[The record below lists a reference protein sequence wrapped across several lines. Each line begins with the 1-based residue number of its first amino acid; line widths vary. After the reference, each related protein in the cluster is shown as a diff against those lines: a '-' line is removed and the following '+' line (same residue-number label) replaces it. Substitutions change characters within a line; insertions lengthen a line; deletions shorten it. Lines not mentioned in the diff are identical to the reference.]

1 MKKVLIISFSEMW
14 RDPRVMRQVR
24 LLEHV
29 CDLTVAGFGTKPEI
43 NARFVE
49 LLRRQQRA
57 SLPRKLLW
65 ALKLLLGWTE
75 SYYWNQ
81 YEVILATR
89 LLIDAAPD
97 LVIANDLPA
106 LPLALR
112 LSKGKPVI
120 YDAHEY
126 SPRENEERLLW
137 RILFGRYNDALCRKH
152 LPQVDSMFTVCQG
165 IADEYAQ
172 NYGVRPLVLH
182 NAPQRQ
188 PLSPSPLDGTSIR
201 MIHHG
206 VASRSRQ
213 LELLIEMMS
222 HLDQRFTLDLMLMEG
237 EAAYLQFLQQKAQH
251 DTRIRF
257 VDPVPM
263 TQICERI
270 NAYDV
275 GVFFLPPNSFNYRYA
290 LPNKF
295 FEFVQA
301 RLAVAIGPSPEMA
314 TLVRKYGCGV
324 VAESFEPFALARL
337 LQNLDPAGLASLKT
351 AAHRAADELCFEQ
364 AAPIILSEV
373 RRLGGLE

>member
-1 MKKVLIISFSEMW
+1 
-14 RDPRVMRQVR
+14 MRQIQ
-24 LLEHV
+24 LLENV
-29 CDLTVAGFGTKPEI
+29 SDVTVAGYGVKPEANI
-43 NARFVE
+43 RFIE
-49 LLRRQQRA
+49 LRRQPQRA

-65 ALKLLLGWTE
+65 ALKLLLGWAE

-81 YEVILATR
+81 YEVVTAVR
-89 LLIDAAPD
+89 LLHNTAPD
-97 LVIANDLPA
+97 LILANDLPA

-112 LSKGKPVI
+112 LAEGNPVI

-126 SPRENEERLLW
+126 SPRENEERFSW
-137 RILFGRYNDALCRKH
+137 RILFGRYNDALCRRH
-152 LPQVDSMFTVCQG
+152 LLRVDSMLTVCQG
-165 IADEYAQ
+165 IADEYAL
-172 NYGVRPLVLH
+172 NYGVKPLVVH
-182 NAPQRQ
+182 NAPQKQ
-188 PLSPSPLDGTSIR
+188 PLSPSPVQGTSIR

-213 LELLIEMMS
+213 LELMIEMMC

-237 EAAYLQFLQQKAQH
+237 EAAYLQFLRQKAQH

-263 TQICERI
+263 TQICERT

-275 GVFFLPPNSFNYRYA
+275 GVFFLPPNSFNYQYA

-301 RLAVAIGPSPEMA
+301 RLAIAIGPSPEMA
-314 TLVRKYGCGV
+314 ALVRKYGCGV
-324 VAESFEPFALARL
+324 VAESFEPLALARL
-337 LQNLDPAGLASLKT
+337 LQNLDPAGLASLKA

-364 AAPIILSEV
+364 AAPIIVSEV
-373 RRLGGLE
+373 RRLAEVE